1 MFVGASSRNA
11 PTMASCTSGN
21 GARGASSAAAGAGAG
36 GTVTRAS
43 LGGGAMGAT
52 PSAAMNA
59 AGSMRSAVA
68 MSASVVRDTAD
79 QGKRDCT
86 AAGTRAAPPARQS
99 LITRRAV
106 RPMSSTRTLPFFSV
120 SRPVSSVA
128 T

>member
-1 MFVGASSRNA
+1 MFAAGASTGS
-11 PTMASCTSGN
+11 
-21 GARGASSAAAGAGAG
+21 SSAAGASTGSDG

-68 MSASVVRDTAD
+68 MSANVVRDTAD

-86 AAGTRAAPPARQS
+86 AAGTRAAPPAARQS